1 MFPFHLFMFLFL
13 LSCIFL
19 LIFMSDNI
27 WLVARYYEFYLA
39 GLEYVC
45 ILKFCAWILLSYLGT
60 VFIPFDLVIQTRSS
74 IFTRTN
80 FPYYW
85 GKAIL
90 QRLSNTSWTVR
101 FSLFLVVK
109 KKKKIQTYV
118 IRVTSN
124 SFSGYFSGP
133 GWFSHRN
140 EFISTQLIDLTPSL
154 DLWNSLSI
162 FLSFSGLYSANS

>member
-45 ILKFCAWILLSYLGT
+45 ILKLCAWILLSYLGT

-109 KKKKIQTYV
+109 KKKKY
-118 IRVTSN
+118 RLML
-124 SFSGYFSGP
+124 SGL
-133 GWFSHRN
+133 H
-140 EFISTQLIDLTPSL
+140 LI
-154 DLWNSLSI
+154 LSVVI
-162 FLSFSGLYSANS
+162 FLALVDFPTEMNLSVPSW